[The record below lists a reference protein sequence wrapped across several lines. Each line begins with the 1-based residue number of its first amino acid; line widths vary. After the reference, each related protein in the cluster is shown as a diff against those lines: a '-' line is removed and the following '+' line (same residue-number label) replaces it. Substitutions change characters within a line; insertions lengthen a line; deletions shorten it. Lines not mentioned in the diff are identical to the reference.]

1 MTVPV
6 LADTVWMDTKT
17 HVKLSFRCHN
27 INLPK
32 MLTSVSISHPLLYF
46 LKSLRS
52 ENGQQC

>member
-46 LKSLRS
+46 LKSSRS